1 MAPYAGLRNQSG
13 FMAYFSVL
21 LIAALNCVV
30 LFFMSLLAAGDG
42 SAKGIYLVWI
52 VGFSSI
58 ALFTLAALVLC
69 AMGKRSTAV
78 GTASLALP
86 AAYIFGL
93 AGALVFPFLG
103 SPKPE
108 IPEFDEACKDTG
120 PLFIAKPAL
129 AVESLAYDWEPGTN
143 APTINYFTLDA
154 RGNVQNL
161 QGDLPTFPESIKF
174 TEGRCCQFEG
184 APSNRI
190 GPFIRRQNSGA
201 NFDSF
206 VGARELSADVLVKY
220 KISRI
225 QPKNWKNGL
234 ESVDISVTDRRDGR
248 RLATM
253 RYLLDRQAQRGC
265 GATSDGVM
273 DEKMFVLKAI
283 GIN

>member
-1 MAPYAGLRNQSG
+1 MAPYADLRNHFG
-13 FMAYFSVL
+13 LMAYFSVL
-21 LIAALNCVV
+21 LVAALNCVV

-86 AAYIFGL
+86 AGYIAL
-93 AGALVFPFLG
+93 AGTLFIPALG

-108 IPEFDEACKDTG
+108 SPDFDEACKDTG
-120 PLFIAKPAL
+120 PLFMAKPAQV
-129 AVESLAYDWEPGTN
+129 VESLAYDWEPGTN

-154 RGNVQNL
+154 RGNVRNL

-184 APSNRI
+184 APSNGI
-190 GPFIRRQNSGA
+190 GPFIHRQNNGGT
-201 NFDSF
+201 FDSF
-206 VGARELSADVLVKY
+206 VGVPELSADVLVKY
-220 KISRI
+220 KISRFH
-225 QPKNWKNGL
+225 PKNWKNGL

-253 RYLLDRQAQRGC
+253 RYLLDRQAARGC
-265 GATSDGVM
+265 GATSEGVM

-283 GIN
+283 GIS